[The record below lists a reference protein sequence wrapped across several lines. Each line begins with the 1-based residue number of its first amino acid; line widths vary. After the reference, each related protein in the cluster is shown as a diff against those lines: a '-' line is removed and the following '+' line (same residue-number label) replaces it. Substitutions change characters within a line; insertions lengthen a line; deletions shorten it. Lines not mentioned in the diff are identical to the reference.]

1 MELDEIDLAIVTAL
15 QENARLS
22 NKELAARV
30 GLAPSSTHAR
40 LRRLVQDKILQGS
53 TVEVAKEALGVGLTA
68 LVFVRLARHDAK
80 EMDRLWK
87 ALGQVDEVVSSF
99 YVGGEDD
106 LVLHIAVTDVDH
118 LRVLVDVISSTRA
131 VDRVRTELVF
141 QYRSSPLP
149 VLTGPN
155 ETTGSALFDG

>member
-15 QENARLS
+15 QKNARLS

-40 LRRLVQDKILQGS
+40 LRRLVQDKILKSS
-53 TVEVAKEALGVGLTA
+53 TVDVAKEALGIGLTA

-80 EMDRLWK
+80 EKESLWA
-87 ALGQVDEVVSSF
+87 ALEEVDEVVASF

-118 LRVLVDVISSTRA
+118 LRILVDVIASTRA

-141 QYRSSPLP
+141 QYRNRPLP
-149 VLTGPN
+149 ILTGPN
-155 ETTGSALFDG
+155 ETTGSALLDQ